1 MRVRRRT
8 LLAVSVALAG
18 LGTGQAYAA
27 QQPGPAPLSRQQVFA
42 GAAKTYH
49 VPEKLL
55 LAVSYL
61 ESRWDA
67 NRGRPSVS
75 AGYGPM
81 HLTDG
86 TLTRSTDGTL
96 TRSGEHFS
104 GGAEDPRGDTSRTA
118 LRPKATVAATGRP
131 AGAQTLQQAAR
142 LTGVS
147 AGTLRADPAAN
158 IRGGAALLARYQR
171 DLGKPLSPD
180 PSAWYQAAIRYGGT
194 SWFAG
199 QVYDVLRTGASRTT
213 DDGQRVTLA
222 ATSGVRAAGTG
233 GNDPRTECPPGLGC
247 EWVPAPYRQLD
258 PNNPASYGNHDL
270 GDRPESQKVN
280 YIVIHDTETDW
291 PTALKLVQDPT
302 YLAWHY
308 TVRSADG
315 QIAQHVK
322 TKDVGWHAGNWDINA
337 RSIGIEH
344 EGFLAQG
351 GTWYTEAMYRSSAAL
366 VRYLTSKYDIPV
378 DRAHILGHD
387 NVPGITPANVR
398 GMHVDPGPYW
408 DWAHYFDLLGRP
420 LHATAGPRSGMV
432 TILPDYDKNV
442 VPYTGCDASVPSA
455 PCPAHGGGSIMLRTA
470 PSADAPLVKDI
481 GKHPPDG
488 DATMDVSD
496 HSARAAT
503 GQTYAVADR
512 QGDWTAIWYLGQKA
526 WFFNPKTQPT
536 AVGARGLVATPKQ
549 GAASVPIYGR
559 AYPEPAAYPANIPV
573 QSLVPMQYTFAAGQ
587 NYSVAGEVRGE
598 YDYSNTFDVSTHAIV
613 RGELEYYEIQFG
625 HRVYFVRTSD
635 VTLRRVS

>member
-8 LLAVSVALAG
+8 LVAATVALAG

-27 QQPGPAPLSRQQVFA
+27 QQSSPAPLTRQQAFA
-42 GAAKTYH
+42 NAAKAYH

-67 NRGRPSVS
+67 NQGRPSVS

-86 TLTRSTDGTL
+86 TLTS
-96 TRSGEHFS
+96 SGEHFS
-104 GGAEDPRGDTSRTA
+104 GGAEDPRGDTSRPA
-118 LRPKATVAATGRP
+118 LHPKAVAATGQMPRTQT
-131 AGAQTLQQAAR
+131 GDAQTLQQASR
-142 LTGVS
+142 LTGAS

-171 DLGKPLSPD
+171 DAGKPLSSD
-180 PSAWYQAAIRYGGT
+180 PSAWYQAAVRYGGT

-213 DDGQRVTLA
+213 DDGQQVTLA
-222 ATSGVRAAGTG
+222 ATPGAHAAGSG
-233 GNDPRTECPPGLGC
+233 ANDPQTECPPGLGC
-247 EWVPAPYRQLD
+247 EWIPAPYQQLD
-258 PNNPASYGNHDL
+258 PNDPTSYGNHDL
-270 GDRPESQKVN
+270 GDRPKSQKIR
-280 YIVIHDTETDW
+280 YIVIHDTEGDW
-291 PTALKLVQDPT
+291 PTTLKLAQDPT
-302 YLAWHY
+302 YLAWNY

-315 QIAQHVK
+315 HIAEHLK
-322 TKDVGWHAGNWDINA
+322 AKDVGWQAGNWDINA

-366 VRYLTSKYDIPV
+366 VRYLTKKYDIPV

-387 NVPGITPANVR
+387 NVPGINPAGVQA
-398 GMHVDPGPYW
+398 MHEDPGPYW
-408 DWAHYFDLLGRP
+408 DWAHYFDLLRNP

-432 TILPDYDKNV
+432 TILPDYDKNI
-442 VPYTGCDASVPSA
+442 VPYTGCDADNPTTI
-455 PCPAHGGGSIMLRTA
+455 CPPHGGGSIMLRTA

-481 GKHPPDG
+481 GKHPPNG
-488 DATMDVSD
+488 DATMSVYD

-503 GQTYAVADR
+503 GQTFAVADR

-526 WFFNPKTQPT
+526 WFSNPKTQPT
-536 AVGARGLVATPKQ
+536 AVGAHGLVATPKP
-549 GAASVPIYGR
+549 GVASVPIYGR
-559 AYPEPAAYPANIPV
+559 AYPEPEAYPSNIPV
-573 QSLVPMQYTFAAGQ
+573 QALAPMQYTFAAGQ
-587 NYSVAGEVRGE
+587 SYSVAGEVPGE

-613 RGELEYYEIQFG
+613 RGKLKYYELQFG
-625 HRVYFVRTSD
+625 HRVYFVKTSD
-635 VTLRRVS
+635 VTLKHVS